1 MAPFDALM
9 EQSAGLGF
17 VNLQPDPD
25 GVIRRV
31 PLLMELDGALVPSFF
46 LQALA
51 VQLDYDLE
59 QIEVPDR
66 SQVVLRNF
74 PKPGTGMA
82 RDLALP
88 LDRDGYLL
96 VNYAGPLDIATYPD
110 SYSAWNLLTASATPD
125 FSGKLVFLADT
136 STQASQYGDV
146 SPTPLDSTFPRAY
159 IWSNAASMLLT
170 GAFITPL
177 SYGFAIAMAVLLGGL
192 LVFVA
197 RHLQTLWFSATALGM
212 LVVYVAV
219 AFGAFAQGGWLLPV
233 LPVLTPL
240 VVMYLF
246 SSMYRYTQL
255 EHYEGVLEGSLKSYL
270 SPRLMDQIRSDPDL
284 LKLGGARKRITV
296 LFSDIVDF
304 TAFSDQADP
313 QEVQDVLETY
323 FAETASLIFAQD
335 GVVDK
340 YMGDGILA
348 FFENDGDD
356 ITSASRAVNCAL
368 QLQARAHDL
377 DQHYRA
383 QNRFPFAI
391 RVGLATGYAKVG
403 NIGPVEKIDYTVIG
417 SVVNLASRLQSA
429 GEPGSVIIDEGTC
442 FFVKAT
448 HTVTSLGAQ
457 DLKGFARPVEI
468 FSVSAD

>member
-1 MAPFDALM
+1 
-9 EQSAGLGF
+9 
-17 VNLQPDPD
+17 
-25 GVIRRV
+25 
-31 PLLMELDGALVPSFF
+31 
-46 LQALA
+46 
-51 VQLDYDLE
+51 
-59 QIEVPDR
+59 
-66 SQVVLRNF
+66 
-74 PKPGTGMA
+74 
-82 RDLALP
+82 
-88 LDRDGYLL
+88 
-96 VNYAGPLDIATYPD
+96 
-110 SYSAWNLLTASATPD
+110 
-125 FSGKLVFLADT
+125 
-136 STQASQYGDV
+136 
-146 SPTPLDSTFPRAY
+146 
-159 IWSNAASMLLT
+159 MLLT
-170 GAFITPL
+170 GAFITPVP
-177 SYGFAIAMAVLLGGL
+177 YGFAIAMAVLLGGL
-192 LVFVA
+192 LVFA
-197 RHLQTLWFSATALGM
+197 AWRLRTLRFSATALGM

-240 VVMYLF
+240 IVMYLF

-270 SPRLMDQIRSDPDL
+270 SPRLMNQIRSDPDL

-313 QEVQDVLETY
+313 QEVQDVLEAY
-323 FAETASLIFAQD
+323 FAETASVIFAQD

-368 QLQARAHDL
+368 QLQERARET

-403 NIGPVEKIDYTVIG
+403 NIGPVEKIDYTVVG

-429 GEPGSVIIDEGTC
+429 GEPGSVIIDEDTC

-457 DLKGFARPVEI
+457 DLKGFARPIEI

>member
-1 MAPFDALM
+1 
-9 EQSAGLGF
+9 
-17 VNLQPDPD
+17 
-25 GVIRRV
+25 
-31 PLLMELDGALVPSFF
+31 
-46 LQALA
+46 
-51 VQLDYDLE
+51 
-59 QIEVPDR
+59 
-66 SQVVLRNF
+66 
-74 PKPGTGMA
+74 
-82 RDLALP
+82 
-88 LDRDGYLL
+88 
-96 VNYAGPLDIATYPD
+96 
-110 SYSAWNLLTASATPD
+110 
-125 FSGKLVFLADT
+125 
-136 STQASQYGDV
+136 
-146 SPTPLDSTFPRAY
+146 
-159 IWSNAASMLLT
+159 
-170 GAFITPL
+170 
-177 SYGFAIAMAVLLGGL
+177 
-192 LVFVA
+192 
-197 RHLQTLWFSATALGM
+197 
-212 LVVYVAV
+212 AV

-233 LPVLTPL
+233 LPVLIPL
-240 VVMYLF
+240 IVMYLF

-270 SPRLMDQIRSDPDL
+270 SPRLMDQIRSDPDI

-296 LFSDIVDF
+296 MFSDIVNF

-313 QEVQDVLETY
+313 QEIQDVLETY
-323 FAETASLIFAQD
+323 FGDAASVIFAQD
-335 GVVDK
+335 GVIDK

-368 QLQARAHDL
+368 QMQARAQEL

-391 RVGLATGYAKVG
+391 RIGLATGYAKVG

-429 GEPGSVIIDEGTC
+429 GEPGSVIIDEDTC
-442 FFVKAT
+442 FFVKTT